1 LHSLLVSKS
10 LYLTIVVSPPFMK
23 KFIVFL
29 PIVLLFAA
37 CSPKV
42 YVADKLTYKG
52 YPIRQGAK
60 KDPALIKML
69 QPYSDSVNNS
79 MNGIIGTTS
88 TALDKGGVNGS
99 LGIFITDAMLS
110 AATKQ
115 YIRNVDGAFVNNGGI
130 RLTQI
135 TAGPITTG
143 KIFELMPFDNLLI
156 LQEMTGTQLQE
167 FLDHISARGG
177 FPTAGIT
184 YGIQNKKAVNVM
196 VKGKPINMATT
207 YTIANS
213 DYIANGGDDCTM
225 LKILPQIS
233 NGYLIRDAL
242 IDYLKEQTA
251 EGKTIKAKTEERV
264 KRME

>member
-1 LHSLLVSKS
+1 M
-10 LYLTIVVSPPFMK
+10 YLTIVVSPPFMK
-23 KFIVFL
+23 KFIAFL
-29 PIVLLFAA
+29 PLVLLFAA

-42 YVADKLTYKG
+42 YVADKLTYKS
-52 YPIRQGAK
+52 YAIKQESK
-60 KDPALIKML
+60 KNPAIVKML
-69 QPYSDSVNNS
+69 QPYSDSVNS
-79 MNGIIGTTS
+79 TMNGIIGTTS

-115 YIRNVDGAFVNNGGI
+115 YDRNVDGAFVNNGGI

-135 TAGPITTG
+135 TAGAITTG

-156 LQEMTGTQLQE
+156 LQEMTGTQLQG

-184 YGIQNKKAVNVM
+184 YGIQNKKAVNVIIN
-196 VKGKPINMATT
+196 GKPINMATT

-213 DYIANGGDDCTM
+213 DYIANGGDDCNM
-225 LKILPQIS
+225 LKALPQIS
-233 NGYLIRDAL
+233 NGYLIRNAL

-251 EGKTIKAKTEERV
+251 AGKTIKASEVERV
-264 KRME
+264 KKMD